1 MQTAE
6 RTWWVRTGLDVRDGR
21 LAIAGRD
28 AEAIAHE
35 HGTPVFVHD
44 LQAAREQADR
54 LRDALHATGLPF
66 RIRLALKA
74 QRDPDFLRFVREA
87 TPFVG
92 MDVCS
97 PGETEWA
104 LAHGWAPEEIS
115 FTGTNVSERDLDR
128 LVATGVHLNV
138 DLLSQLER
146 VGRRAP
152 GSTIGIRVNPGIGA
166 SYLGGEETLYAGSA
180 PTKFGI
186 LPERLAEAVAIA
198 ANHDLTIDTVHYHS
212 GYLYMTESIPIVEEG
227 ARRVASMVREL
238 RALGCPIAEV
248 NTGGGLGVRFRPTDS
263 GLDVVRWA
271 QALAGQLGELD
282 VVVATEPG
290 EYLAKHVA
298 TLLAEVVT
306 VEDRGQDQVFV
317 GLDAG
322 WNSINEGFVY
332 RIPFQPIL
340 CRAADG
346 APSRS
351 YTVTGHINE
360 GNDIFARDVELP
372 EVHEG
377 DVIAIP
383 NVGAYNLS
391 MASNH
396 CLRPPPPVVSFVER
410 VSRPER

>member
-1 MQTAE
+1 M
-6 RTWWVRTGLDVRDGR
+6 
-21 LAIAGRD
+21 
-28 AEAIAHE
+28 
-35 HGTPVFVHD
+35 
-44 LQAAREQADR
+44 AA
-54 LRDALHATGLPF
+54 
-66 RIRLALKA
+66 
-74 QRDPDFLRFVREA
+74 
-87 TPFVG
+87 
-92 MDVCS
+92 
-97 PGETEWA
+97 
-104 LAHGWAPEEIS
+104 
-115 FTGTNVSERDLDR
+115 
-128 LVATGVHLNV
+128 
-138 DLLSQLER
+138 
-146 VGRRAP
+146 
-152 GSTIGIRVNPGIGA
+152 
-166 SYLGGEETLYAGSA
+166 
-180 PTKFGI
+180 
-186 LPERLAEAVAIA
+186 
-198 ANHDLTIDTVHYHS
+198 
-212 GYLYMTESIPIVEEG
+212 
-227 ARRVASMVREL
+227 MVREL